1 MRLVTTNPPA
11 VEPITFDDL
20 VKINCRVD
28 TDDESTLFTTWIQSA
43 REYCEA
49 RISQFFITR
58 SVDIYL
64 DRWPTV
70 RSCWPYV
77 YYLTGTTHYT
87 HFSEDDRHNVI
98 HIPYGPLQSVEGITY
113 VDSTGAEQ
121 TWDTSEYYV
130 STGKR
135 PRIQAINGFPDH
147 LRRIDSIKIS
157 ATFGYGDAASDIPA
171 NVIHAM
177 LLYVGEA
184 NRQRAESTDL
194 KLMVV
199 PIAIDNLLAKVSAG
213 GEYVF

>member
-1 MRLVTTNPPA
+1 M
-11 VEPITFDDL
+11 
-20 VKINCRVD
+20 
-28 TDDESTLFTTWIQSA
+28 
-43 REYCEA
+43 
-49 RISQFFITR
+49 
-58 SVDIYL
+58 
-64 DRWPTV
+64 
-70 RSCWPYV
+70 
-77 YYLTGTTHYT
+77 
-87 HFSEDDRHNVI
+87 
-98 HIPYGPLQSVEGITY
+98 
-113 VDSTGAEQ
+113 DSTGAEQ